1 MGEKGWGEDV
11 SGGRGTGDGGR
22 SRFPVVLSRTSP
34 RGIPWVVSGRDTRA
48 GTRDAVRATRARAWA
63 RGDSD
68 APNPDVGGSR
78 RATREAPKRGE
89 GGGTGEDD
97 EGGGWT
103 HVELLGF
110 LAYAFLEVP
119 LRLEELLLERRL
131 RAREEGVVRIH
142 RRARVAE
149 RLGIEFRAR
158 AVVVLGAVRAA
169 HGATRAGDRR
179 VPVAGGRRGDAV
191 RRRPVARGGLASEG
205 GRRKST
211 NGSNFSERATSS
223 SARTTTTTQNGARGY
238 NKFPSRSCR
247 SRARLVARSPV
258 RTARFTRR
266 RLRRARTPVERVFL
280 RAGDHAA
287 QEEEG

>member
-1 MGEKGWGEDV
+1 MGV
-11 SGGRGTGDGGR
+11 GGRGTGVGPGSPWS
-22 SRFPVVLSRTSP
+22 SRERLLAEF
-34 RGIPWVVSGRDTRA
+34 RGSFRGATRA
-48 GTRDAVRATRARAWA
+48 RGRETRSARAWA

-78 RATREAPKRGE
+78 RATREAPKRGK

>member
-1 MGEKGWGEDV
+1 MVLVPCGALAKEGVLVREFRGSVRVARRARGRETRPRDA
-11 SGGRGTGDGGR
+11 GGRGR
-22 SRFPVVLSRTSP
+22 
-34 RGIPWVVSGRDTRA
+34 
-48 GTRDAVRATRARAWA
+48 
-63 RGDSD
+63 

-78 RATREAPKRGE
+78 RREAPKRGT

-103 HVELLGF
+103 HVELFGF

-158 AVVVLGAVRAA
+158 AVVVLGAVRGA
-169 HGATRAGDRR
+169 HGATRAGNRR
-179 VPVAGGRRGDAV
+179 VPVAGGTRGEAV
-191 RRRPVARGGLASEG
+191 RRRPVARGGMASEG
-205 GRRKST
+205 GRPKST

-223 SARTTTTTQNGARGY
+223 SDVYNSTTQNGARG
-238 NKFPSRSCR
+238 
-247 SRARLVARSPV
+247 
-258 RTARFTRR
+258 
-266 RLRRARTPVERVFL
+266 
-280 RAGDHAA
+280 
-287 QEEEG
+287 